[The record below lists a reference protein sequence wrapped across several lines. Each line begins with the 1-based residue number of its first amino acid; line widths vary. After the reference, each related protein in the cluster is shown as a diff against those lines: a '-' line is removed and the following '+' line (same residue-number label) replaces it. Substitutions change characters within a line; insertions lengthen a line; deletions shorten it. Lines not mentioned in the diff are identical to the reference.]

1 MVSTL
6 EKELFLIIHN
16 LRMTGYVSFYSRYK
30 TAFFITVIIVAVLL
44 SFIIAFF
51 INIKKRNLMEQRYK
65 LAVES
70 SNIAIWEY
78 DIEKNDFFASDKWE
92 EITGYKVSKNDN
104 LKIILEKL
112 LPDENKNI
120 MLNYLENHLAG
131 IAPFYECEFKLATKC
146 GKKKWIF
153 IRAKALRNAKGKA
166 LKIAGYVTDITE
178 QKLIQD
184 KNKYLGYYD
193 SLTDLPNRKTFQD
206 KLDKVLK
213 DSSENDKK
221 GALLFIDLDNF
232 KRVNDTLGHQCG
244 DKLLQYVANKLKN
257 IITEDNTVF
266 RLGGDEF
273 LIIRH
278 DIKDKNDVV
287 KVCNKIMFAFKAP
300 FEINEKL
307 IPISTSIGISMY
319 PQDGTTAD
327 SLLKNS
333 DIAMYK
339 AKDLCKGTYKFY
351 NRRMSYEVS
360 RKAELEEGLRTAL
373 ENNQFQ
379 LYYQPEIDCKTG
391 EIKAM
396 EALLRW
402 KIMKNEFVSPV
413 EFIPVAKDTSLIVPI
428 GKWVLETACKQH
440 KQWLDKGYDFGIMSV
455 SVSKVQLQHPSFF
468 KMVKAVLHESN
479 LPPELL
485 EIQITESEVMQ
496 SLQSNI
502 AVLEK
507 LRRLGISIALDDFGT
522 GYSSLNYLRLLPI
535 NTLKI
540 DKFFINRI
548 HINSKDCSVVDGI
561 INLSHKMNISVVA
574 EGVEFIKQFEILRS
588 MNCNKVEGYLFGK
601 PVPVEN
607 IETVVY
613 SVGKFNHMLA

>member
-1 MVSTL
+1 MVNTL
-6 EKELFLIIHN
+6 EKELFFIINN
-16 LRMTGYVSFYSRYK
+16 LKMEGYVSFYRRYQ
-30 TAFFITVIIVAVLL
+30 TAFFIAITIVAVLL
-44 SFIIAFF
+44 SFIIVFF
-51 INIKKRNLMEQRYK
+51 INMKKRNLMEQRYK

-78 DIEKNDFFASDKWE
+78 DIDKNNFFASDKWE

-112 LPDENKNI
+112 LPDENKKI
-120 MLNYLENHLAG
+120 VLNYLQDHLAG
-131 IAPFYECEFKLATKC
+131 ITPFCECEFKLTTKC

-153 IRAKALRNAKGKA
+153 IRAKAIRNAKGKA
-166 LKIAGYVTDITE
+166 LKIAGYVADITE

-193 SLTDLPNRKTFQD
+193 SLTDLPNRKMFQD
-206 KLDKVLK
+206 KLDNVLK
-213 DSSENDKK
+213 NSSENSKK

-244 DKLLQYVANKLKN
+244 DKLLQYVANTLKN
-257 IITEDNTVF
+257 IMGEDNTVF

-273 LIIRH
+273 LIIQH

-287 KVCNKIMFAFKAP
+287 KVCNKVILAFKGP
-300 FEINEKL
+300 FKINENL
-307 IPISTSIGISMY
+307 IHISVSIGIAMY

-339 AKDLCKGTYKFY
+339 AKDSCKGIYKFY

-360 RKAELEEGLRTAL
+360 RKAELEEGLRSAL

-391 EIKAM
+391 RIKAM

-402 KIMKNEFVSPV
+402 KIGENEFVSPI

-428 GKWVLETACKQH
+428 GKWALETACKQH
-440 KQWLDKGYDFGIMSV
+440 KRWLNKGYDFGIISIN
-455 SVSKVQLQHPSFF
+455 VSKVQLQHPNFF
-468 KMVKAVLHESN
+468 KMVETVLHESN

-485 EIQITESEVMQ
+485 EIEITENEVMQ

-502 AVLEK
+502 AALEK
-507 LRRLGISIALDDFGT
+507 LRRLGIGIALDDFGT

-548 HINSKDCSVVDGI
+548 HLNSKDCSVVDGI

-574 EGVEFIKQFEILRS
+574 EGVEFVKQFEILRS
-588 MNCNKVEGYLFGK
+588 MNCNKVEGHLFSK
-601 PVPVEN
+601 PMPVEN
-607 IETVVY
+607 IESVVY
-613 SVGKFNHMLA
+613 SVCKFNHM

>member
-6 EKELFLIIHN
+6 EKELFSIIEN
-16 LRMTGYVSFYSRYK
+16 LKIAGYVSFYSRYK
-30 TAFFITVIIVAVLL
+30 TVFFIAVTIVAVLL
-44 SFIIAFF
+44 SFVIIFY

-65 LAVES
+65 LAAES

-78 DIEKNDFFASDKWE
+78 DIEKNNFFASDKWK

-112 LPDENKNI
+112 LPDENKKI

-131 IAPFYECEFKLATKC
+131 ITPFYECEFKLTTKG

-193 SLTDLPNRKTFQD
+193 SLTDLPNRKMFQD
-206 KLDKVLK
+206 KLNKVLK
-213 DSSENDKK
+213 SSSENDKK
-221 GALLFIDLDNF
+221 GALLFIDVDNF

-244 DKLLQYVANKLKN
+244 DKLLQYVANTLKN
-257 IITEDNTVF
+257 IMEEDNTVF

-273 LIIRH
+273 LIIQH
-278 DIKDKNDVV
+278 DIKDKNDIV
-287 KVCNKIMFAFKAP
+287 KVCNKIIFAFKAP
-300 FEINEKL
+300 LKINENL
-307 IPISTSIGISMY
+307 IHISASIGISMY
-319 PQDGTTAD
+319 PQDGITAD

-339 AKDLCKGTYKFY
+339 AKDSCKGIYKFY

-391 EIKAM
+391 KIKAM

-402 KIMKNEFVSPV
+402 KIGENEFVSPI

-440 KQWLDKGYDFGIMSV
+440 KQWLDKGYDFGIISIN
-455 SVSKVQLQHPSFF
+455 VSKVQLQHPSFF
-468 KMVKAVLHESN
+468 KMVKTVLHESN

-485 EIQITESEVMQ
+485 EIEITESEVMQ

-502 AVLEK
+502 AALEK

-548 HINSKDCSVVDGI
+548 HLNPKDCSVVDGI

-574 EGVEFIKQFEILRS
+574 EGVEFVKQFQILRS
-588 MNCNKVEGYLFGK
+588 MNCNKVEGYLFSK
-601 PVPVEN
+601 PMPVEN
-607 IETVVY
+607 IESVVY
-613 SVGKFNHMLA
+613 SIGKFNNMLV